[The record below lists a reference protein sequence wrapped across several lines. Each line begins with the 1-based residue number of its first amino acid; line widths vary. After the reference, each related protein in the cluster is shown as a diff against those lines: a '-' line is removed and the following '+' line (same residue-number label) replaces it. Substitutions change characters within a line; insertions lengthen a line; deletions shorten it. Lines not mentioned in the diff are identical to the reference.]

1 MAAACTYLGASLG
14 GKAAVALLYVI
25 AGIGVIVAW
34 VIVWMP
40 IEELLFD
47 WRPPAHVV
55 AVFGLLSRARLEFIR
70 RRTRDRCA
78 VHSPGPEDPSDTAH
92 RGIFGGALLGRH
104 ADAQPV
110 QDHPRTDT
118 LS

>member
-14 GKAAVALLYVI
+14 GKAAAALLYVI

-47 WRPPAHVV
+47 WRPPAHVA
-55 AVFGLLSRARLEFIR
+55 AVFDLLSRARLEFIQ
-70 RRTRDRCA
+70 RRTPDRRA
-78 VHSPGPEDPSDTAH
+78 AQSPGPEDPQRH
-92 RGIFGGALLGRH
+92 RAPAI
-104 ADAQPV
+104 DE
-110 QDHPRTDT
+110 
-118 LS
+118 